1 LSGLPQ
7 WHQSN
12 RRLAQPPALTTVIA
26 PFSKSRRIAVHPVSR
41 DADETSAG
49 AGCATAARRPE
60 APRNINIVEHPIA
73 LNALAALRSTET
85 APEKFRACCG
95 QLLLLLAVESTRTL
109 PIRESS
115 FGPVSGTDRALALG
129 KPVILLSITRHGLGL
144 AHQVADFVP
153 NLSVGLIN
161 LGKPSNDGIL
171 EPRLHLVNAPALS
184 DARILLFNPVV
195 ATGMSTSIALNLLR
209 SSGAED
215 VTLLSFLTS
224 AAGLNRVL
232 DAVPGLIVWTTSVDS
247 GWDSKHDSFPSLG
260 DFGER
265 LYG

>member
-1 LSGLPQ
+1 
-7 WHQSN
+7 
-12 RRLAQPPALTTVIA
+12 
-26 PFSKSRRIAVHPVSR
+26 
-41 DADETSAG
+41 
-49 AGCATAARRPE
+49 
-60 APRNINIVEHPIA
+60 
-73 LNALAALRSTET
+73 
-85 APEKFRACCG
+85 
-95 QLLLLLAVESTRTL
+95 
-109 PIRESS
+109 
-115 FGPVSGTDRALALG
+115 
-129 KPVILLSITRHGLGL
+129 
-144 AHQVADFVP
+144 
-153 NLSVGLIN
+153 
-161 LGKPSNDGIL
+161 
-171 EPRLHLVNAPALS
+171 VNAPALS